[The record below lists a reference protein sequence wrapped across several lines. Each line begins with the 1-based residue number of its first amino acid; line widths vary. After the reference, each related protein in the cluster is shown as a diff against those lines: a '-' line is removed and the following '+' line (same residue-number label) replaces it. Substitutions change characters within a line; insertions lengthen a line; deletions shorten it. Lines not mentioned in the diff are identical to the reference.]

1 MAQENHD
8 AVIIKEAVTTA
19 LKGHAGSA
27 NVSLLLESVK
37 DANKQ
42 ALLDVFFHKLIETI
56 KTCTEGIEK
65 VRIQLARER
74 ALKKFHQIRIETLPC
89 LWSKA
94 FEDLG
99 IPEEKTIILQ
109 SINRLLF
116 NSVVLEDFTNRYA
129 TSTPT
134 KQVVSVSMCMDEENA
149 VRYASGYVVRA
160 LKKKI

>member
-19 LKGHAGSA
+19 LKGHAGSV

-42 ALLDVFFHKLIETI
+42 ALLDVFFFHKLIETI

-74 ALKKFHQIRIETLPC
+74 ALKK
-89 LWSKA
+89 
-94 FEDLG
+94 
-99 IPEEKTIILQ
+99 
-109 SINRLLF
+109 
-116 NSVVLEDFTNRYA
+116 NSPD
-129 TSTPT
+129 
-134 KQVVSVSMCMDEENA
+134 KD
-149 VRYASGYVVRA
+149 
-160 LKKKI
+160 